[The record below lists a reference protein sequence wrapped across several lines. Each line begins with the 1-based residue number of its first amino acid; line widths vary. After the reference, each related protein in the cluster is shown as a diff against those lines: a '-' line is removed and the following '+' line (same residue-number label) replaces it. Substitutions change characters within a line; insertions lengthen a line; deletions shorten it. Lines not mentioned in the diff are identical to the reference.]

1 MADPIKD
8 VLKKFEE
15 KHEVYVDAEDTK
27 KYWVVTAR
35 IPKPKEKGIH
45 NLHNGIRYVTA
56 MNGDGNVL
64 VMNGPELT
72 GKFFME
78 TWKKPQSFYEFV
90 DMALKRIL
98 EEKESGDQGSAEGCG
113 PSCG

>member
-1 MADPIKD
+1 
-8 VLKKFEE
+8 
-15 KHEVYVDAEDTK
+15 
-27 KYWVVTAR
+27 
-35 IPKPKEKGIH
+35 
-45 NLHNGIRYVTA
+45 

-98 EEKESGDQGSAEGCG
+98 EEKESVDQGSVEGCG
-113 PSCG
+113 TSCG